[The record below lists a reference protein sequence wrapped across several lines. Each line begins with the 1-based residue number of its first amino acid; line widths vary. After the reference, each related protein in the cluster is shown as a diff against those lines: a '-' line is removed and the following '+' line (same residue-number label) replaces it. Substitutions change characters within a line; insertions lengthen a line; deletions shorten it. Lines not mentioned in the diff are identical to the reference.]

1 MTILIQDVL
10 DKLTEPVE
18 KLETT
23 VDKLLFG
30 NPSTEVKGIIVTF
43 VASHYVLQHA
53 IDLGANLI
61 ISHEGIFYS
70 HHENVEHL
78 KDDPVYMEKRRLIEQ
93 SGTAIYRFHDYVHK
107 YQPDGIMEGL
117 LQALDWNASIE
128 KNHPT
133 STILVIPSMTVKE
146 IAEYIKGKLGI
157 PFVRVIGDLSLR
169 CTRIGLLAGYRGGG
183 NLTIPLIEQEHLDL
197 IIYGEGPEWETPE
210 YIRDAHVQNRKNAA
224 ILIGHAASEEPGMK
238 HLAERMKSLFPS
250 LPIHFIPEKHPIQ
263 FL

>member
-1 MTILIQDVL
+1 MTIKIQDVL
-10 DKLTEPVE
+10 DKLMEPVN

-30 NPSTEVKGIIVTF
+30 DPSTEVKGIIVTF
-43 VASHYVLQHA
+43 VASHDVLQHA

-70 HHENVEHL
+70 HQENGEHL
-78 KDDPVYMEKRRLIEQ
+78 KEDPVYMEKRRFIEQ
-93 SGTAIYRFHDYVHK
+93 SGVAIYRFHDYVHK

-117 LQALDWNASIE
+117 IQELDWNASIE
-128 KNHPT
+128 KHHPT
-133 STILVIPSMTVKE
+133 SAILTIPSMTVKE
-146 IAEYIKGKLGI
+146 IAEYIKEKLGI
-157 PFVRVIGDLSLR
+157 SFVRVIGDLSLR

-183 NLTIPLIEQEHLDL
+183 DLTIPLIQQENLDL
-197 IIYGEGPEWETPE
+197 ILYGEGPEWETPE
-210 YIRDAHVQNRKNAA
+210 YIRDAHEQNRKKAA

-238 HLAERMKSLFPS
+238 HLAEGMKSLFPS
-250 LPIHFIPEKHPIQ
+250 IPVHFISEKNPIQ